1 MGEAIAWKEEND
13 GDTTRI
19 RSVAFKYQALRDAA
33 IEQVTRPDGTP
44 YTVKSWAAAYWR
56 ASHTVKENS
65 KSSGSLVFNLFP
77 DEIMTELKE
86 NPDPPSFFEVYNV
99 HKQQPNHWSKA
110 KWRGRTVQIRV
121 VLRDWA
127 APRTGKIVPTLAV
140 DLMYP
145 ESTQLVGFYPLGFVA
160 EVDRPKIAI
169 GETRTMKI
177 WTKGDGEIGIPT
189 TKVWL
194 FDESMSEEQIQ
205 DVLMFGRSAS
215 SLWEPE
221 DFGLSP

>member
-1 MGEAIAWKEEND
+1 MERTHGSNQ
-13 GDTTRI
+13 
-19 RSVAFKYQALRDAA
+19 SCVAGL
-33 IEQVTRPDGTP
+33 G
-44 YTVKSWAAAYWR
+44 
-56 ASHTVKENS
+56 
-65 KSSGSLVFNLFP
+65 SSG
-77 DEIMTELKE
+77 
-86 NPDPPSFFEVYNV
+86 
-99 HKQQPNHWSKA
+99 
-110 KWRGRTVQIRV
+110 
-121 VLRDWA
+121 
-127 APRTGKIVPTLAV
+127 TGKIVPTLAV

-205 DVLMFGRSAS
+205 DVLMFGRSAL

-221 DFGLSP
+221 DFGLSD